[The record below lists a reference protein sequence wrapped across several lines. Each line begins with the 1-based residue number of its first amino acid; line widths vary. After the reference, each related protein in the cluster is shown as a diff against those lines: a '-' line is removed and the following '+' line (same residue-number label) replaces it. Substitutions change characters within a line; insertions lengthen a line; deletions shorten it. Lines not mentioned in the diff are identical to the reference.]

1 MKNIVIIGAN
11 SAIAEATARIYA
23 SAKANFFLVARSE
36 EKLQILVQDLK
47 VRGAESVSYMPLN
60 LIDTSK
66 HDEVVSKA
74 IESLGSIDLILIA
87 HGVLP
92 NEKEC
97 EENFNILKEA
107 FEINTLSSI
116 SLIHRFT
123 KVMEEKKQ
131 GVIACIGSVAGDRG
145 RKSNYV
151 YGASKAALDVFLQGL
166 RNRLCS
172 SGVHVLTIKPGFV
185 DTPMTQSF
193 KKGFLWASPEKIGS
207 GICKAVL
214 KKKNVVYLPG
224 FWRMIMMVIRHV
236 PEFVF
241 KKTNF

>member
-23 SAKANFFLVARSE
+23 GAKANFFLVARNE
-36 EKLQILVQDLK
+36 EKLKILTEDLK
-47 VRGAESVSYMPLN
+47 VRGAESVSSITLN
-60 LIDTSK
+60 LADTSR
-66 HDEVVSKA
+66 HDEVVAKA
-74 IESLGSIDLILIA
+74 FEILGNIDLVLVA

-97 EENFNILKEA
+97 EENYDILREV

-116 SLIHRFT
+116 SFIHRFS
-123 KVMEEKKQ
+123 KIMEEKKE
-131 GVIACIGSVAGDRG
+131 GIIACIGSVAGDRG

-166 RNRLCS
+166 RNRLFS

-193 KKGFLWASPEKIGS
+193 KKGFLWASPEKIGQ
-207 GICKAVL
+207 GICRAVL

-241 KKTNF
+241 KKTNL